1 MFSVKVK
8 ETHRI
13 KKDTVCKNCVF
24 PYIEREKAEF
34 FLYKYISI
42 YIHVCVYTQKEREN
56 VVKY

>member
-13 KKDTVCKNCVF
+13 KKDTVDKNCVF
-24 PYIEREKAEF
+24 PYIEREKAEL

-42 YIHVCVYTQKEREN
+42 YIHVCVYTQKERM
-56 VVKY
+56 